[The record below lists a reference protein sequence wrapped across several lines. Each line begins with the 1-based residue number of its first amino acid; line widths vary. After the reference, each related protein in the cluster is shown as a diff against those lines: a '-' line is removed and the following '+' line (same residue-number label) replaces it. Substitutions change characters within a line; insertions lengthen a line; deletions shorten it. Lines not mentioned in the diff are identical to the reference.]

1 MVDRRQLELPAGKN
15 PDHYSTSLAIEKI
28 LAEGFPASWR
38 RKRVAAE

>member
-1 MVDRRQLELPAGKN
+1 MGSGWKRRWLDGKN

-38 RKRVAAE
+38 RKRVAGE